1 MFTTHIERFCDNLDA
16 MGLIFDIHYK
26 ELSEHF
32 KQDIPLSPDYVR
44 YAQAERDGKLV
55 YIALREQGDLVG
67 YFSGFIDTALH
78 YKSCLT
84 LHLDLFYVLPTHRG
98 WRNTQN
104 GGVMLLD
111 AVKKEASRRGVRAW
125 TMGRKVRRGKHM
137 EKLLLDAGFEAFEV
151 HYVYWF

>member
-1 MFTTHIERFCDNLDA
+1 MFTTHIEKFCGNFISL
-16 MGLIFDIHYK
+16 LPIFDIHYR

-32 KQDIPLSPDYVR
+32 KQNINLAPDYKR
-44 YAQAERDGKLV
+44 YARIESEDKL
-55 YIALREQGDLVG
+55 IFITLREQGDLVG

-78 YKSCLT
+78 YQNCLT
-84 LHLDLFYVLPTHRG
+84 LHLDLFYVLPTYRG
-98 WRNTQN
+98 QRENQN

-111 AVKKEASRRGVRAW
+111 AVKKEAARRGVRAW

-137 EKLLLDAGFEAFEV
+137 EKLLLDAGFEPFEV